1 MATVLEISVDDISPS
16 AVAILAGQRIPE
28 ERLDD
33 ERTAGLAGKALETFR
48 RLAEP
53 VGLATE
59 VTIAEF
65 ETIYRGEGMNAPET
79 PLEDICPA
87 SRSLSLF
94 AVTVGEPVC
103 REISILFNR
112 NDFAAASMLDA
123 AASVGADLTADT
135 VERRYENR
143 LRTSGMIDAS
153 LGVLRFSPGYCG
165 WHVSSQKKLFGKLG
179 PEQIGITL
187 SESCLM
193 QPLKSVSGVIIAGPV
208 EIFDVDDTY
217 SFCVDCETHSC
228 RDRYRNLLRTQRP
241 T

>member
-1 MATVLEISVDDISPS
+1 MATILEISVDDISPS
-16 AVAILAGQRIPE
+16 AAAILAGQRIPE

-33 ERTAGLAGKALETFR
+33 ERTAGLAMEALETFR

-53 VGLATE
+53 VGLAAG

-79 PLEDICPA
+79 PLEDIYPA
-87 SRSLSLF
+87 SRSLTLF
-94 AVTVGEPVC
+94 TVTVGEPVC
-103 REISILFNR
+103 REISNLFGR
-112 NDFAAASMLDA
+112 NDFAAAAMLDA
-123 AASVGADLTADT
+123 AASVGADLVAEK
-135 VERRYENR
+135 VERRDENR
-143 LRTSGMIDAS
+143 MRTSGMIGAS

-165 WHVSSQKKLFGKLG
+165 WHVSGQKKMFEKLG

-208 EIFDVDDTY
+208 ETFDIDDTY

-228 RDRYRNLLRTQRP
+228 RDRYRNLLRTPKP